1 MIHRTPPTPRLLAA
15 LVLLLAMAL
24 PAAALNVDV
33 TQHTLKNGMRVIV
46 IPDRRAPT
54 VTHMVWYRVGSADEP
69 AGKTG
74 LAHYFEHLMFQ
85 GTKSIPPAEFSRII
99 ERLGG
104 QDNAFTSFD
113 YTAYYQRIAAR
124 HLGRVMAMEA
134 ERMQN
139 LQLSQKEVDTEREV
153 IKEERRLR
161 TDNDPRALFGER
173 LRATLYLAHPYRR
186 PVVGWMDDV
195 ERLKLKDA
203 MAFYRRHYTPAN
215 AIVVIVG
222 DVDPAAALKLAEQ
235 HYGKLKNTAEVEERA
250 RTAEPP
256 LLTARRVVMR
266 DERIRTPAFQRMW
279 VTPTYRTAKDGAA
292 HAWEV
297 FAEAFGGG
305 STSLIYRTLVVKEK
319 IATNAGA
326 WYSGDGRDYGEFGV
340 YATPAP
346 GVSPEKLEARIE
358 RLLAE
363 VKRDGLPGTDIGH
376 AINVLTAEAVYA
388 LDSQFGLAR
397 MFGSTLAA
405 DGSADDVLKWEERL
419 RAVNTERIKRMLA
432 SWALKKHVTGWLL
445 PAADDPGPAKATR
458 QGATKEKETAR

>member
-1 MIHRTPPTPRLLAA
+1 MTSFFRLSWTF
-15 LVLLLAMAL
+15 LLLWIAIT
-24 PAAALNVDV
+24 PGWALNVKP

-46 IPDRRAPT
+46 IPDRRAPI

-85 GTKSIPPAEFSRII
+85 GTKSLPPAEFSRII

-161 TDNDPRALFGER
+161 TDNNPRALFGER

-186 PVVGWMDDV
+186 PVIGWMDDV

-222 DVDPAAALKLAEQ
+222 DVDPAEAIRLAEE
-235 HYGKLKNTAEVEERA
+235 HYGKLKNTAEVEERV

-266 DERIRTPAFQRMW
+266 DQRIRTPAFQRMW
-279 VTPTYRTAKDGAA
+279 VAPSYRTAKNGAA

-297 FAEAFGGG
+297 FAQGFGGG
-305 STSLIYRTLVVKEK
+305 ATSLIYRTLVVKEK

-326 WYSGDGRDYGEFGV
+326 WYSGDGRDYGEFGI

-346 GVSPEKLEARIE
+346 GVSPDKLEARID

-363 VKRDGLPGTDIGH
+363 VKRQGLPQADIEH

-405 DGSADDVLKWEERL
+405 DGTADDVLKWEERL
-419 RAVNTERIKRMLA
+419 RAVNAEHIRRVLA
-432 SWALKKHVTGWLL
+432 ALPLEKHVTGWLL
-445 PAADDPGPAKATR
+445 PATRADT
-458 QGATKEKETAR
+458 QEQEKEAVR